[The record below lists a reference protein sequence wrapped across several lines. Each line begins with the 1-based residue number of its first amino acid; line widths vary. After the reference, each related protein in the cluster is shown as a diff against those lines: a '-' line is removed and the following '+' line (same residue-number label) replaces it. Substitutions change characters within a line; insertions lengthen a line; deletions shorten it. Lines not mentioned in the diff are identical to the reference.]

1 LLLGLTGVANIL
13 ASQKKKAKT
22 EAEWDAEWTGKYGEE
37 AAKVIR
43 ETVDKNMEH
52 FIYMKQF
59 AINA

>member
-1 LLLGLTGVANIL
+1 VLLTILT
-13 ASQKKKAKT
+13 SQKKKAKT